1 MKLNNINE
9 ITIYTNKLNGTEV
22 YTMVDEYLVE
32 SIQGATPAYIVGG
45 QIFIRFADKL
55 NMKFD
60 DKLVES
66 VTQNCD
72 TEILVRLKDRS
83 LDTDTLGTISRNM
96 INNYIFSSLHIEEF
110 LDDRECADTA
120 LTLVY
125 RKN

>member
-60 DKLVES
+60 GELVES

-72 TEILVRLKDRS
+72 TEIFVRLKDRS
-83 LDTDTLGTISRNM
+83 LDIDTLDTISRNM

-110 LDDRECADTA
+110 LDDRGCADTA